1 MLIAIQM
8 VKLLRIIREAVVT
21 YLDVRQELRYT
32 ARTVLEFRGEIG
44 IRDFYISDIV
54 FVVI

>member
-1 MLIAIQM
+1 VLILIQM

-21 YLDVRQELRYT
+21 YLDVRQEFRYT
-32 ARTVLEFRGEIG
+32 GRTVLEFRAEIG